1 MKNSLKKN
9 HYCLCSHVRQWIS
22 IWLVLCIFPL
32 ALHAQNREITL
43 DLKNVTLENAVTQIA
58 SQAKISVAY
67 SKEFV
72 DTKQLVS
79 ISVKNA
85 TLRDALNSLLKK
97 TNVGYSISGD
107 KLLLFDKKTEN
118 RVTPEKKVKVRG
130 QVIDQVTT
138 DPMIGVS
145 VFVKGGKEG
154 TITDIDGNY
163 SIEVDPGK
171 TLVFSFIGYKT
182 QEIEVG
188 SKTEISVRMTE
199 NTEML
204 NDVVV
209 IGYGVQK
216 KVNLTGAVSAVK
228 GDELSSRPITNVGS
242 GLQGMLPGVSIVQP
256 SGQPGNDKMSIVVRG
271 ISTLNSKTDPL
282 ILIDGIAGGDLNL
295 LNPDDIES
303 VSVLKDAASS
313 AIYGAR
319 AANGVILVT
328 TKQGNQKEKTTVSY
342 SGYVGFQTPTALP
355 DLVNG
360 REYMELANEAYIA
373 AGFGKLYQDEAFEA
387 YDRGDSPNDYSNTD
401 WVKEVYKKS
410 AMQTGHNISVRG
422 GTEKSGYYMSYG
434 YLNQDGLIVGDPFSS
449 KRHNARLSMNTELY
463 DRLKINGNISFVDFY
478 RQENGVSGT
487 TGVFRTVQRVSPLL
501 PVKWKEQN
509 EKGEWVDTDHYAY
522 TSLMNPVDIAYNSG
536 YNKRNSRTFNGQVN
550 ASLKII
556 EGLYLNGQYAANY
569 YTRDTKKYVPAMNR
583 WMSDGTEDPGNKLRK
598 NSISES
604 HINTLTQTLNATAT
618 YQKNINLHDFKL
630 LGGFSQEWAHTNTLS
645 AGRKVLLLDGIEVID
660 AGTDEITNG
669 GSAEE
674 WALRS
679 FFGRINYN
687 YDEKYLLE
695 ANVRYDGTSRFA
707 KDNRWGCFPSF
718 SAGWN
723 FSKEKF
729 MSFADPVL
737 QMAKLRASWGEL
749 GNQNVGD
756 NFYPYLV
763 AIESVDKAYPIGN
776 QLNTGFQQIAL
787 GNKNIKWETIRMLN
801 IGVDFALFN
810 NRLTVSADWFKKN
823 NMDALVRPSFP
834 LVIGKWQKDSI
845 RDYLPLENL
854 GEVESRGWE
863 INLAWRDQIGQ
874 VKYRAFFNL
883 SDARNKIIDLGS
895 SAPVLGD
902 QIRRVGDPIDAYYG
916 YRTDGLAQVDDFEG
930 KDSFGNYV
938 NPKFPVIQD
947 GVAVQPGDIKY
958 KDLNGD
964 GKIDSNDQM
973 EDVGNPSVPE
983 IVYGFGLNAEWR
995 GFYAGIF
1002 FQGSGNTSTVLGASS
1017 NGAFFPF
1024 QWGVEESAVRSEVA
1038 NRWTEQNP
1046 SQNVMF
1052 PRMHSN
1058 NFDNNTVAST
1068 WWLRDAS
1075 FLRLKNVEIGY
1086 NFKEKTLKKI
1096 GIQALRVY
1104 LQGNNL
1110 CVWDDIKMWDPELG
1124 NTNGG
1129 FSYPLSR
1136 TFTFGLDFTF

>member
-1 MKNSLKKN
+1 MRNTFMVLT
-9 HYCLCSHVRQWIS
+9 LVIS
-22 IWLVLCIFPL
+22 VLLPGKAL
-32 ALHAQNREITL
+32 ATGIDFQV
-43 DLKNVTLENAVTQIA
+43 KNVTVREAVLKLQQQYGFSVTVE
-58 SQAKISVAY
+58 SNEVDMNRKVSVSAKN
-67 SKEFV
+67 E
-72 DTKQLVS
+72 S
-79 ISVKNA
+79 ISTILSHIFTGQNVTYTVTNKSIVIQSRKQPTGNTPA
-85 TLRDALNSLLKK
+85 TQRPRLITGRVINGADKEPLIGVTVQNPESGKGVI
-97 TNVGYSISGD
+97 TNVNGD
-107 KLLLFDKKTEN
+107 
-118 RVTPEKKVKVRG
+118 
-130 QVIDQVTT
+130 
-138 DPMIGVS
+138 
-145 VFVKGGKEG
+145 
-154 TITDIDGNY
+154 Y
-163 SIEVDPGK
+163 SIEAIPGQ
-171 TLVFSFIGYKT
+171 TLKFSYVGFSDISIK
-182 QEIEVG
+182 VG
-188 SKTEISVRMTE
+188 SSTVLNITMTE
-199 NTEML
+199 NSTIL
-204 NDVVV
+204 NEVVV
-209 IGYGVQK
+209 VGFGSQK

-434 YLNQDGLIVGDPFSS
+434 YLDQDGLIVGDPFSS

-834 LVIGKWQKDSI
+834 LVIGKWQKDSS

-958 KDLNGD
+958 KDISGPD
-964 GKIDSNDQM
+964 GKPDGIIDDYDKEIIGDKTPRYSYSFKGELEWKGIDFSFYLQGVGKANGYLSEEARHCFINDY
-973 EDVGNPSVPE
+973 SVPKKSH
-983 IVYGFGLNAEWR
+983 LD
-995 GFYAGIF
+995 
-1002 FQGSGNTSTVLGASS
+1002 
-1017 NGAFFPF
+1017 
-1024 QWGVEESAVRSEVA
+1024 
-1038 NRWTEQNP
+1038 RWTPENP
-1046 SQNVMF
+1046 NASY
-1052 PRMHSN
+1052 PRMYYAQTHNRRFSDFWIEN
-1058 NFDNNTVAST
+1058 A
-1068 WWLRDAS
+1068 AY
-1075 FLRLKNVEIGY
+1075 LRLKNVQLGY
-1086 NFKEKTLKKI
+1086 TFPQKWMRKF
-1096 GIQALRVY
+1096 GINRLRAYVSAD
-1104 LQGNNL
+1104 NL
-1110 CVWDDIKMWDPELG
+1110 FTVTKYFDGFDPEVQQSSG
-1124 NTNGG
+1124 DT
-1129 FSYPLSR
+1129 YPQVR
-1136 TFTFGLDFTF
+1136 TYVFGLNLTF